1 MLWFCQCISW
11 LPFYFIEGTD
21 PSNFLLFTSNNINKA
36 RVSTFMPKEHLKTTS
51 RNLQRYL
58 ENQSAILPPD
68 WIYILPR
75 KGKEQLQNLVFLN
88 FYKTWGRP
96 LTVTELKQSCIPSEI
111 FVQEKKKFQSIFRSS
126 SSLTFIFWRKQYKTF
141 WNALL
146 LVPRTGNVL
155 YVQQVHATLIP
166 VS

>member
-1 MLWFCQCISW
+1 
-11 LPFYFIEGTD
+11 
-21 PSNFLLFTSNNINKA
+21 
-36 RVSTFMPKEHLKTTS
+36 MPKEHLKTTS

-68 WIYILPR
+68 WIYILQR
-75 KGKEQLQNLVFLN
+75 KGKEQLQNLFFLN

-96 LTVTELKQSCIPSEI
+96 LTVTELKQSCIPSET
-111 FVQEKKKFQSIFRSS
+111 FVQEKKKFQSIFKSS
-126 SSLTFIFWRKQYKTF
+126 PSLTFIFWRKQYKTF

-146 LVPRTGNVL
+146 LVPGTGNVL

-166 VS
+166 GS